1 MLFCFVLCCRLFLFL
16 KKAQHTAE
24 LAELDLQLE
33 REYLEGVRRA
43 TELTTQAQRD
53 AEQAADE
60 QLLKD
65 LARHDEVRR

>member
-1 MLFCFVLCCRLFLFL
+1 M
-16 KKAQHTAE
+16 
-24 LAELDLQLE
+24 E